1 MKLKGLLKA
10 LAPTLVK
17 TVVGSSPIGGLAMGL
32 VTKKLGLPETSTVEE
47 VEQHVEQ
54 HPEKAE
60 LLNSVELE
68 IQRLQSNVESQ
79 KLQNEEMANARAAHK
94 DSLFPVFF
102 GSAVLVG
109 FFAYVFL
116 ITIKPPEQADLA
128 LSNLIL
134 GNLFAVVSGISG
146 WLYGSQTKGKK

>member
-1 MKLKGLLKA
+1 MKLKGVLSA

-17 TVVGSSPIGGLAMGL
+17 TVVGSSPIGSLAMGL
-32 VTKKLGLPETSTVEE
+32 VTKKLGLPETSTVQE

-68 IQRLQSNVESQ
+68 IQRMQSNIESQ
-79 KLQNEEMANARAAHK
+79 KLQNEEMANARSAHK
-94 DSLFPVFF
+94 DSLFPVIF
-102 GSAVLVG
+102 GSAVLLG

-116 ITIKPPEQADLA
+116 ITIKPPSQADLA

-146 WLYGSQTKGKK
+146 WLYGQQNGKK